1 VDSDLMMVAGVV
13 LAGLSLPSLLNGW
26 THGRMP
32 RIGAL
37 MMLAG
42 AVLIVLAI
50 QGKPGGYSF
59 AEIPDVFSRVIARMG
74 G

>member
-1 VDSDLMMVAGVV
+1 MMVAGVV

-42 AVLIVLAI
+42 AVMIVLAI

-59 AEIPDVFSRVIARMG
+59 AEIPDVFARVIARMG

>member
-1 VDSDLMMVAGVV
+1 MDSDLMMVIGTILAV
-13 LAGLSLPSLLNGW
+13 LALPSLLNGW

-37 MMLAG
+37 MLLAG
-42 AVLIVLAI
+42 AVLVVLAI

-59 AEIPDVFSRVIARMG
+59 AQIPDVFSRVIARMG